1 MINLNKYLFSAL
13 MFFTAMGCGGS
24 AQAQGFSQAGFDALL
39 RANVKDG
46 QVNYP
51 AFQNNADFSA
61 YLQQLAKPASVEG
74 KADKL
79 VYYINAY
86 NALAIKGIID
96 GYSPSGALSRT
107 NYFRIQKW
115 DLDGQ
120 SLSLDTLEK
129 TYLKPVDAR
138 IHVAVVC
145 ASKSCPKLR
154 SEAYS
159 VDKLDA
165 QLDDSAKSFVNDSFR
180 NRFDKQQKIAH
191 VSQIF
196 DWHEKDFMRD
206 AGSVQKWLAKYVSDP
221 EVAKDLAA
229 DAYKIEYIKY
239 DWNLNGTQP
248 NKS

>member
-1 MINLNKYLFSAL
+1 MIILNKLLYFSAALLAGFSAL
-13 MFFTAMGCGGS
+13 VHAENISHTA
-24 AQAQGFSQAGFDALL
+24 FDTLL

-51 AFQNNADFSA
+51 AFQNNEVFDS
-61 YLQQLAKPASVEG
+61 YVQQLAKPIALEG

-86 NALAIKGIID
+86 NALAIKGIVD

-107 NYFRIQKW
+107 NYFFVKKW
-115 DLDGQ
+115 DVAGQ
-120 SLSLDTLEK
+120 SLTLDGLEK
-129 TYLKPVDAR
+129 TYLKPVDSR

-154 SEAYS
+154 SDAFS
-159 VDKLDA
+159 TDKLEA
-165 QLDDSAKSFVNDSFR
+165 QLDENARAFANDGFR
-180 NRFDKQQKIAH
+180 NRFDKQQKTAH

-196 DWHEKDFMRD
+196 DWHEKDFVRD

-239 DWNLNGTQP
+239 DWSLNGTQP
-248 NKS
+248 GKS